1 VIERE
6 DFEEPRKSLASRVEI
21 APIHCTGVGKAVGA
35 YLPKDLV
42 ARIAAGGLRPYTSHT
57 ITSLAALERDLA
69 KVRKRGFALDN
80 EELQLFVRCVA
91 APIRNAAG
99 RVFAAISV
107 SGPPERMTP
116 ERQLQLSSVVIDTA
130 GAISRHLGF
139 DGTVVG

>member
-1 VIERE
+1 
-6 DFEEPRKSLASRVEI
+6 
-21 APIHCTGVGKAVGA
+21 
-35 YLPKDLV
+35 
-42 ARIAAGGLRPYTSHT
+42 
-57 ITSLAALERDLA
+57 
-69 KVRKRGFALDN
+69 
-80 EELQLFVRCVA
+80 VA

>member
-1 VIERE
+1 M
-6 DFEEPRKSLASRVEI
+6 
-21 APIHCTGVGKAVGA
+21 GKAVGA

-69 KVRKRGFALDN
+69 KVRKRGYALDD